1 MAAVFV
7 VDRTVDIGK
16 SDFDADCSKE
26 GTHML
31 HSSRRL
37 ALISVVSAIILMI
50 VTACGSSA
58 QPSSTSSP
66 GSSSKK
72 LVIAFVPKLINI
84 GYFNAMQA
92 GGNAAAKDLNVTF
105 DYEGPTTADA
115 AAQVQIIKQLIAKHV
130 DAIAVAPDDPAVV
143 GPALQQAEAQGI
155 KVFTA
160 DTDAPSSVREVFVN
174 QALSDEIGNA
184 TIDALADAMGQQG
197 EWAIDSC
204 GPAAQNLNSWI
215 AVEKGRAAQKYP
227 NMKFVTTIYSGEDI
241 AKSVADTKDLITSHP
256 TLKGVIGQCSTSAPG
271 TAKAITDLGK
281 IGKVYATGI
290 GVPSAMKEYVKSG
303 AVKSFVLWDPTK
315 LGYLTVWA
323 GIQLVKGQSFS
334 ASNNVPTIGNVTYN
348 AADKMLV
355 LGPPITFNKD
365 NVDQYN
371 F

>member
-1 MAAVFV
+1 M
-7 VDRTVDIGK
+7 
-16 SDFDADCSKE
+16 
-26 GTHML
+26 M
-31 HSSRRL
+31 HSSRRF
-37 ALISVVSAIILMI
+37 ALISSFCVVLLMLL
-50 VTACGSSA
+50 TGCGGSSSGGSS
-58 QPSSTSSP
+58 SSTSSP
-66 GSSSKK
+66 AKK

-84 GYFNAMQA
+84 GYFNAMQT
-92 GGNAAAKDLNVTF
+92 GGNQAAKDLGVTF

-155 KVFTA
+155 KTFTT
-160 DTDAPSSVREVFVN
+160 DTDAPGSVREVFVN

-184 TIDALADAMGQQG
+184 TIDALANAMNKEG

-215 AVEKGRAAQKYP
+215 AVEKARAAKMYP
-227 NMKFVTTIYSGEDI
+227 KMKFVTTVYSGEDI

-256 TLKGVIGQCSTSAPG
+256 ALKGVIGQCSTSAPG
-271 TAKAITDLGK
+271 TAKAVTDLGK
-281 IGKVYATGI
+281 IGKVFATGI
-290 GVPSAMKEYVKSG
+290 GVPNDMRAYVKNG

-323 GIQLVKGQSFS
+323 GMQLAQGKSFS
-334 ASNNVPTIGNVTYN
+334 ATNNVPNVGNVTYD
-348 AADKMLV
+348 ASQKMLV
-355 LGPPITFNKD
+355 LGPPITFDQSNI
-365 NVDQYN
+365 DQYH